1 MYFYVFLYVA
11 LSAKSSFQTKTAM
24 SECSGALFKPS
35 TFSRSSAGV
44 KLGDSARTVMV
55 RPKPR
60 GSGRTT
66 ASRRPPKAERRGEKL
81 GSKLEGSPLAVPRT
95 IPGLGNDFEKHSIYI
110 YVCERIY
117 ESHESFESG
126 S

>member
-110 YVCERIY
+110 YICV
-117 ESHESFESG
+117 
-126 S
+126 